1 MDGSDWLRRS
11 TGAPLRRGALR
22 RAAPSCAELRRAAPS
37 CAVWRAS
44 GEQLSCGWLRLARS
58 MPRTGIV
65 PTRPGCWA
73 RPDDAQRAVGDLHDS
88 PQARDLY
95 GAHSQRAPEKADS
108 ALLVGAYARRL
119 TARAPSPEV

>member
-1 MDGSDWLRRS
+1 MDDSD
-11 TGAPLRRGALR
+11 GALVPHSLRRGAFR
-22 RAAPSCAELRRAAPS
+22 RAAPCS
-37 CAVWRAS
+37 
-44 GEQLSCGWLRLARS
+44 EQLSCGWLRLARS

-95 GAHSQRAPEKADS
+95 GAHSQRALEKADF
-108 ALLVGAYARRL
+108 ALLVGRVR
-119 TARAPSPEV
+119 VD